1 MIIKKILQVTK
12 GVRYLLD
19 PITFQLTDNQKNL
32 TKLKDSLKGKPILIV
47 ANGPSLNK
55 TPLDKFHG
63 IYSIGMNKINLI
75 FNKTQW
81 RPNIV
86 ITTNSL
92 VARQHW
98 KSMKDT
104 QIPHF
109 LSWNSRWVIPIR
121 ARHFFNFFLNN
132 KDNNFQK
139 DISSSAGSSGTVT
152 YAALQFA
159 YHLGANPVI
168 IVGLDHNFIH
178 TGSPNDY
185 QKRIGDDV
193 NHFDP
198 NYFAEGQYWGVPNL
212 EASEIGFK
220 QAKEIFESDGRKVLD
235 ATIGGKLKIFE
246 KISIEEAIDIIPD
259 KFN

>member
-1 MIIKKILQVTK
+1 MYKIIKKILQVTK
-12 GVRYLLD
+12 GIRYLLD

-55 TPLDKFHG
+55 TPLDKFQG

-92 VARQHW
+92 VVRQHW
-98 KSMKDT
+98 RSMKDT

-109 LSWNSRWVIPIR
+109 LSWNARWVIPIR
-121 ARHFFNFFLNN
+121 ARRFFNFFLNN

-139 DISSSAGSSGTVT
+139 EVSASVGASGTVT

-159 YHLGANPVI
+159 YYLGANPVI
-168 IVGLDHNFIH
+168 IVGLDHNFKY
-178 TGSPNDY
+178 TGLPNDY

-198 NYFAEGQYWGVPNL
+198 NYFKEGQYWGIPNL
-212 EASEIGFK
+212 EASEIGFQ
-220 QAKEIFESDGRKVLD
+220 QAKKFFEADGRKVFD
-235 ATIGGKLKIFE
+235 ATIDGKLKVFE
-246 KISIEEAIDIIPD
+246 KISIEEAVEIINHD
-259 KFN
+259 